1 MKKYDYEARDSA
13 SNKIVKSVVQADSEN
28 AAAKLLTAQG
38 FVPLKIELQDDKTN
52 FFARFSGRITTKDK
66 VVFTRQLATLIGAGL
81 PLAQSLR
88 TVQEQT
94 TNKRM
99 QEIVQEIISDVEG
112 GKSLSDSFA
121 KHPEAFNKVYV
132 ALVSAGETSGTM
144 DDSLKRLAAQQ
155 EKDAAMMS
163 KIRGAMMYP
172 SIVLVVIILVIGFM
186 LFTVVPQVEGLYRDL
201 NKGLPFV
208 TLAMIKIANFF
219 SSLWWLVILAMII
232 GGYFLAQYLK
242 TEQGIRT
249 KDIFKLNVPL
259 FKGMFRKMYMARFAR
274 TSQVLLR
281 TGVPMLDMLRI
292 TADAVNN
299 VIISE
304 SILRASDKVKGGKA
318 LSASLSN
325 EDYFL
330 AMVPQMI
337 KIGEQSGKIDEM
349 MGKTAQVYEDE
360 LDEEIHALSTAIE
373 PVLMVFLA
381 IVAGTM
387 VSAILLPIYSLV
399 GNINI
404 R

>member
-1 MKKYDYEARDSA
+1 MKKYNYEARDSA

-132 ALVSAGETSGTM
+132 ALISAGETSGTM

-208 TLAMIKIANFF
+208 TLMMIKVANFF

-274 TSQVLLR
+274 TGQVLLR

-387 VSAILLPIYSLV
+387 VSAILLPIYGLV

>member
-1 MKKYDYEARDSA
+1 MKKYNYEARDSA

-155 EKDAAMMS
+155 EKEAAMMS

-208 TLAMIKIANFF
+208 TLMMIKMANFF

-274 TSQVLLR
+274 TGQVLLS

-292 TADAVNN
+292 TSDAVNN

-360 LDEEIHALSTAIE
+360 LDEEIRALSTAIE

-387 VSAILLPIYSLV
+387 VAAILLPIYSLV

-404 R
+404 H

>member
-1 MKKYDYEARDSA
+1 MKKYNYEARDSA

-155 EKDAAMMS
+155 EKEAAMMS

-208 TLAMIKIANFF
+208 TLMMIKVANFF

-387 VSAILLPIYSLV
+387 VSAILLPIYGLV

>member
-1 MKKYDYEARDSA
+1 MKKYNYEARDSA

-208 TLAMIKIANFF
+208 TLMMIKVANFF

-274 TSQVLLR
+274 TGQVLLR

-387 VSAILLPIYSLV
+387 VSAILLPIYGLV

>member
-1 MKKYDYEARDSA
+1 MKKYNYEARDSA

-172 SIVLVVIILVIGFM
+172 SIVLAVIILVIGFM

-201 NKGLPFV
+201 NKELPFV
-208 TLAMIKIANFF
+208 TLAMIKMANFF

-274 TSQVLLR
+274 TGQVLLR

-360 LDEEIHALSTAIE
+360 LDEEIRALSTAIE

-387 VSAILLPIYSLV
+387 VAAILLPIYSLV

>member
-1 MKKYDYEARDSA
+1 MKKYNYEARDSA

-155 EKDAAMMS
+155 EKEAAMMS

-172 SIVLVVIILVIGFM
+172 SIVLAVIILVIGFM

-208 TLAMIKIANFF
+208 TLMMIKVANFF

-274 TSQVLLR
+274 TGQVLLR

-292 TADAVNN
+292 TSDAVNN

-360 LDEEIHALSTAIE
+360 LDEEIRALSTAIE

-387 VSAILLPIYSLV
+387 VAAILLPIYSLV

>member
-13 SNKIVKSVVQADSEN
+13 SHKIVKSVVQADSEN

-132 ALVSAGETSGTM
+132 ALISAGETSGTM

-155 EKDAAMMS
+155 EKEAAMMS

-208 TLAMIKIANFF
+208 TLMMIKVANFF

-274 TSQVLLR
+274 TGQVLLS

-292 TADAVNN
+292 TSDAVNN

-360 LDEEIHALSTAIE
+360 LDEEIRALSTAIE

-387 VSAILLPIYSLV
+387 VAAILLPIYSLV